1 MKRDAYVELFNLI
14 DKKVFFENSIND
26 IIYID
31 FEKIDEQWLK
41 LKHDISNKNEVYIR
55 GYGRDA
61 KKSEWFLEFYKNLFD
76 NPNFKKDSTN
86 NAQPTKLIATLT
98 NYTKVKTGIYKEK
111 NLIVNYQI
119 SHLFGRTK
127 NPFLFNCI
135 LAP

>member
-61 KKSEWFLEFYKNLFD
+61 KKSE
-76 NPNFKKDSTN
+76 
-86 NAQPTKLIATLT
+86 
-98 NYTKVKTGIYKEK
+98 
-111 NLIVNYQI
+111 
-119 SHLFGRTK
+119 
-127 NPFLFNCI
+127 
-135 LAP
+135 